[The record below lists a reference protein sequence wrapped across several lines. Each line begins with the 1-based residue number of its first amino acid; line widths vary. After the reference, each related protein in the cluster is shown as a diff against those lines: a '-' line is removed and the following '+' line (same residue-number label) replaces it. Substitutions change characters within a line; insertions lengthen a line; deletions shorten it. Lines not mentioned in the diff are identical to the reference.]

1 MFDSAALAVYIYIYI
16 YIGKDPLFDGDIY
29 CARKWRR

>member
-1 MFDSAALAVYIYIYI
+1 MFDSAALAVSL
-16 YIGKDPLFDGDIY
+16 YIGKDPLFDGEIY